1 MSYRLV
7 IFDFDGTLAD
17 TFPWFSRVLNGV
29 ADRFG
34 FKRIEDGEGETLRGL
49 SAQEIIAHLGVPRW
63 KLPLI
68 ARHMRKLAAEHR
80 DEIRLFAG
88 VDRMLQ
94 GLAERGIW
102 LAVVSSNSEANVRRT
117 LGPENEV
124 LINDYACGA
133 SLFGKAAKFRRV
145 LKRSRVLPFEAICI
159 GDEIRDAEAAR
170 TVGIAFGAVAW
181 GFTELQA
188 LRAHRPDMIF
198 ASLGDVSMHLT
209 ANGGRRSTTT
219 AESNRAP

>member
-1 MSYRLV
+1 MNYRLV

-34 FKRIEDGEGETLRGL
+34 FKRIEDGQGETLRGL

-80 DEIRLFAG
+80 DEIRLFEG
-88 VDRMLQ
+88 VDCMLQ
-94 GLAERGIW
+94 DLAERGIR

-117 LGPENEV
+117 LGPHNAG
-124 LINDYACGA
+124 LIADFACGA

-145 LKRSRVLPFEAICI
+145 LKRGRALPSEAICI

-170 TVGIAFGAVAW
+170 TIGIAFGAVAW
-181 GFTELQA
+181 GYTDPRA
-188 LRAHRPDMIF
+188 LRAHNPEVVFDRVQEIVGRLTTC
-198 ASLGDVSMHLT
+198 ASVSRT
-209 ANGGRRSTTT
+209 GA
-219 AESNRAP
+219 